1 MSSELCGVYRVV
13 RALTPADL
21 DSIMEIEEA
30 AYAFPWSRGIF
41 SDCLRVGY
49 ECHGVQMDGSLAG
62 YVIQTHFAGEAH
74 LLNLCVAPKW
84 QRQRLGSLL
93 LEQAIRLARDAKCS
107 SVFLE
112 VRPSNR
118 AGLGLYRRR
127 GFYIVG
133 ERADY
138 YRSQTGREAAL
149 VMRLDLDVSPEELLQ
164 MVPRHDPL

>member
-1 MSSELCGVYRVV
+1 MSSEALGLYPVIRM
-13 RALTPADL
+13 LTPDDL
-21 DSIMEIEEA
+21 ERIMEIEEA

-41 SDCLRVGY
+41 TDCLRVGY
-49 ECHGVQMDGSLAG
+49 DCHGLQLDGSLVG

-74 LLNLCVAPKW
+74 ILNLCVEPAW
-84 QRQRLGSLL
+84 QRRRLGSML

-118 AGLGLYRRR
+118 AGLRLYRKR

-133 ERADY
+133 ERPDY
-138 YRSQTGREAAL
+138 YRAGTGREAAL
-149 VMRLDLDVSPEELLQ
+149 VMRVDLDPSPEEMLKIL
-164 MVPRHDPL
+164 PRHDPF